1 MLAAVMHHP
10 RRGERSVP
18 GDRCV
23 GYVAAGDYT
32 VAPGRRHADVI
43 GTRAQAAGTDHTL
56 GLQVVGEYAAD
67 VEGVGIGHE
76 APIAAVRRRAA
87 LDRRSVGGGR
97 SVSVREDSVGGRI
110 L

>member
-76 APIAAVRRRAA
+76 APIAAIRRREIGRASCGE
-87 LDRRSVGGGR
+87 RVWEYVWISV
-97 SVSVREDSVGGRI
+97 VAE
-110 L
+110 